1 MSIIRCLVL
10 VSVLGLLAAP
20 SAGAARPPKA
30 PPPPSTESLIHQ
42 AKAAV
47 RDGTADPERDLAPL
61 LERLRTTSVESD
73 QRDLIHALE
82 ELGRHDSANP
92 AAVKA
97 YLREAAPPVLLA
109 VARSKSDGLVRCNA
123 LMLLRTLNVS
133 PQVLDE
139 AIALAAADTSPDQK
153 AIQFRGRLLA
163 NWRSNQ
169 PRNDEPVKSATPATT
184 AATGTT
190 TKEKAALD
198 FLRSRHENV
207 SSQSLGQ
214 AAMDAQTE
222 VVAALL
228 DAGMDP
234 NATLVG
240 GMNPLSFAVGPGCA
254 IERANLA
261 ARLATLD
268 VLIQHGADI
277 TRKDNAGASILV
289 IAVNC
294 PLPVIEKLIAA
305 GAKVN
310 DSGDKVPALEMAFV
324 AGRWDI
330 ATLLVAKGAR
340 LSKKS
345 IDKLFFEKPTDPE
358 KLALIRRATAADT
371 ATKK

>member
-1 MSIIRCLVL
+1 MSMIRCLAL
-10 VSVLGLLAAP
+10 VSVLGLLASP

-30 PPPPSTESLIHQ
+30 PPPPSTESLIRH
-42 AKAAV
+42 AKAAALE
-47 RDGTADPERDLAPL
+47 GTADPERDLAPL
-61 LERLRTTSVESD
+61 LERLRTSTDRSD
-73 QRDLIHALE
+73 QRDLIEAIE
-82 ELGRHDSANP
+82 SLGRHDSANS
-92 AAVKA
+92 ASVKA

-109 VARSKSDGLVRCNA
+109 VARSKSDGLVRCDA
-123 LMLLRTLNVS
+123 LMLLRTLNAS

-139 AIALAAADTSPDQK
+139 AIALAAADASADQK

-169 PRNDEPVKSATPATT
+169 PRNDEPVKSA
-184 AATGTT
+184 ATGTAST
-190 TKEKAALD
+190 TAKEKAALD

-228 DAGMDP
+228 DAGIDP
-234 NATLVG
+234 NATLIG
-240 GMNPLSFAVGPGCA
+240 GMNPLSFALGPGCA

-340 LSKKS
+340 MSKKS